1 MTHATSGP
9 APVVRWVLAQ
19 QRRSLVAWGIAV
31 IAVSGLYIGFWPS
44 MRSMDIGAMT
54 DNLPPAMVDA
64 LGYDQ
69 IGTAAGYLSSTVYG
83 LLAPAL
89 LLVFATGKGGSLVA
103 GDEEAGVLELE
114 STAPISRRSVYA
126 GRLGALWAMVG
137 VLTSVV
143 GFVTVALLTPLDMD
157 VAVVDVVATCIGL
170 AAFAGMIGTVAL
182 ATGGATGRRSIAIG
196 VGAFAAVGSFM
207 LDAIGAGTGTSWMTT
222 VSPFSWYLGDDPLQ
236 NGLDGSGLLAL
247 LVVAVIAAVVGLV
260 QYERRDL
267 MA

>member
-1 MTHATSGP
+1 MRRAVAGAGP
-9 APVVRWVLAQ
+9 SLRWALVQ

-31 IAVSGLYIGFWPS
+31 VAVSGLYIGFWPS
-44 MRSMDIGAMT
+44 MRSMDIAAMT

-69 IGTAAGYLSSTVYG
+69 IGTAAGYLASTVYG

-114 STAPISRRSVYA
+114 STAPIARRSVYA

-137 VLTSVV
+137 VLAAVV
-143 GFVTVALLTPLDMD
+143 GSVTVVLLAPLDMD
-157 VAVVDVVATCIGL
+157 VAVADVVATCVGL
-170 AAFAGMIGTVAL
+170 SAFAGMIGTVAF
-182 ATGGATGRRSIAIG
+182 ATGGATGRRAIAIG

-207 LDAIGAGTGTSWMTT
+207 LDAIGAGTGTAWMTT

-247 LVVAVIAAVVGLV
+247 LLVASIVAVVGLV
-260 QYERRDL
+260 RYERRDL
-267 MA
+267 MT